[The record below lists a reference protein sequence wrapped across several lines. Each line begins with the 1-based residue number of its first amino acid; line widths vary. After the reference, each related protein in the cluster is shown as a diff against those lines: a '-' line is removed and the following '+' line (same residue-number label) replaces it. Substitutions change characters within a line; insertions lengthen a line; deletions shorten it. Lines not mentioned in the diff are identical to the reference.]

1 MNDAVSITRDLVR
14 CPSVTP
20 ADAGALGV
28 LERLLKDAGFEVH
41 RVTFGEPG
49 TADIDNLYARIG
61 DSAPHITF
69 AGHTDVVPPGDETA
83 WTLGAFSGEVKDG
96 FLYGRGAVDMKG
108 GIACSVAAVLDYLKD
123 NGGKP
128 KGSISFLITGDEE
141 DISVNGTIKLLK
153 WCAER
158 GEKFDHCVL
167 GEPSNV
173 EVLGDC
179 IKIGRRGSQ
188 SGTLYVDGVQGHV
201 AYPHRAANPVPD
213 ISRLIVALSD
223 EPLDHGSAQFQ
234 ASNLEFTSVD
244 VGNTAGNVIPG
255 QARAKFNIRFNDNH
269 TQETLRTLVEERL
282 TKACG
287 NRIRARI
294 VWEYS
299 NSNVFVTKPGAF
311 TDLAVG
317 AIEEVTG
324 RKPELSTSGGTSDAR
339 FISSYCPVIEFGLV
353 GQTMH
358 QIDERTP
365 VSDLEKLT
373 KIYRGVLERYFGWLV
388 PSPAWVRVAA
398 TEPRRCLAARP
409 DRLAGARIRPRPRDR
424 RAARLILHPHQI
436 QSVRRCDGAAGGAV
450 AGGECGGEVVGAP
463 AAFADPDQRAHH
475 RAYLAVQER
484 ARGSQDR
491 NRVALSDDIELVERL
506 LRRFRLAFGIAKR
519 REIVLAEQALGSDV
533 HRVRIEMA
541 RHAPASLDI
550 EREIGAVVGDAVA
563 VVASL
568 GRETRLE
575 IIRHDF
581 RAEHAD
587 RMRPQMRV
595 QPVAQAPRRK
605 RLFDIAMRDL
615 RQRVHAGIG
624 AARAMDA
631 NLLAADR
638 LHRGFQRALHG
649 RSRCPGSASPRTA
662 CRHIR

>member
-49 TADIDNLYARIG
+49 TSDIDNLYARLG

-69 AGHTDVVPPGDETA
+69 AGHTDVVPVGDEAA
-83 WTLGAFSGEVKDG
+83 WSHGAFSGEVRDG

-108 GIACSVAAVLDYLKD
+108 GIACGVAAVLDYLKD

-173 EVLGDC
+173 ETLGDC

-255 QARAKFNIRFNDNH
+255 QARAKFNIRFNDLH
-269 TQETLRTLVEERL
+269 TQVSLRTLVEARMV
-282 TKACG
+282 KATG

-294 VWEYS
+294 AWEPS
-299 NSNVFVTKPGAF
+299 NADVFIINPGAF
-311 TDLAVG
+311 TDLVVA

-324 RKPELSTSGGTSDAR
+324 RKPDLNTGGGTSDAR
-339 FISSYCPVIEFGLV
+339 FITRYCPVIEFGLV

-373 KIYRGVLERYFGWLV
+373 RIYREVLDRYFG
-388 PSPAWVRVAA
+388 
-398 TEPRRCLAARP
+398 
-409 DRLAGARIRPRPRDR
+409 
-424 RAARLILHPHQI
+424 
-436 QSVRRCDGAAGGAV
+436 
-450 AGGECGGEVVGAP
+450 
-463 AAFADPDQRAHH
+463 
-475 RAYLAVQER
+475 
-484 ARGSQDR
+484 
-491 NRVALSDDIELVERL
+491 
-506 LRRFRLAFGIAKR
+506 
-519 REIVLAEQALGSDV
+519 
-533 HRVRIEMA
+533 
-541 RHAPASLDI
+541 
-550 EREIGAVVGDAVA
+550 
-563 VVASL
+563 
-568 GRETRLE
+568 
-575 IIRHDF
+575 
-581 RAEHAD
+581 
-587 RMRPQMRV
+587 
-595 QPVAQAPRRK
+595 
-605 RLFDIAMRDL
+605 
-615 RQRVHAGIG
+615 
-624 AARAMDA
+624 
-631 NLLAADR
+631 
-638 LHRGFQRALHG
+638 
-649 RSRCPGSASPRTA
+649 
-662 CRHIR
+662 